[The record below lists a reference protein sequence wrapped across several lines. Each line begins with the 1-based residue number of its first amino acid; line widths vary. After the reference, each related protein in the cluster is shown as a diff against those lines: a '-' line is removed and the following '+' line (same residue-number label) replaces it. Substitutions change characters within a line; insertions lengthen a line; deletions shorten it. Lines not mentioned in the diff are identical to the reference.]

1 MRTKAEDEAFVL
13 FALQAP
19 VASDLRAVLSTM
31 QNVADVETDGALALD
46 VAKIARRRNSASALP
61 EEVIGSFARNGP
73 DRSRTGQ

>member
-31 QNVADVETDGALALD
+31 QNVADVETDGAFALD
-46 VAKIARRRNSASALP
+46 VAIARRRNSASALP

-73 DRSRTGQ
+73 DHSRTG